1 MKRKYIL
8 ISIALLILAS
18 TLTACAGGATAA
30 TSWPGLLVSGET
42 AYVAYNTQV
51 HAIQIS
57 NGSEQWRY
65 PAEADNKIT
74 FYARPALTPEDQ
86 LIVGGYDKALYSL
99 NPGNGGVDWRFT
111 GAKNRFIAAPLATQS
126 GIFAPDADKKVYGL
140 DLNGNEIWPPYEM
153 QGESWAQPVAD
164 SQCECL
170 YVTSMD
176 HTVYALD
183 AANGSLKWRSG
194 DLGGAMVG
202 TPALDESAGTLYVGT
217 FDKQM
222 LAISTQDG
230 SVLWRFTTAG
240 WVWSGPALN
249 NGRLYFGDLDG
260 NFYAVDAANGQKIW
274 QLTSAQLDGAI
285 AGTPLVLDNTIY
297 FTTESGSLY
306 AVDDAGK
313 KMWSQVIGGKLY
325 TAPAS
330 AGDLILVTPIDNP
343 DLLVAVSKDG
353 GAKKWS
359 FNPNPKQ

>member
-8 ISIALLILAS
+8 ICITLLILAS

-30 TSWPGLLVSGET
+30 TSWPGLLVNGDI
-42 AYVAYNTQV
+42 AYVAYNTHV
-51 HAIQIS
+51 YAIQTS

-74 FYARPALTPEDQ
+74 FYAEPVLAPDNQ
-86 LIVGGYDKALYSL
+86 LIAGGYNNVLYGL
-99 NPGNGGVDWRFT
+99 NPSNAGVQWSFT
-111 GAKNRFIAAPLATQS
+111 GAKNRYIAAPLATQT

-140 DLNGNEIWPPYEM
+140 DLQGNENWAYEM
-153 QGESWAQPVAD
+153 KGESWAQPVAD
-164 SQCECL
+164 SQCKCL

-176 HTVYALD
+176 HSIYALD
-183 AANGSLKWRSG
+183 PANGNLIWRSG

-202 TPALDESAGTLYVGT
+202 TPALDETTGTLYVGT

-222 LAISTQDG
+222 LAINTQDG
-230 SVLWRFTTAG
+230 SVVWRFPTAG
-240 WVWSGPALN
+240 WVWSGPALSTE
-249 NGRLYFGDLDG
+249 RLYFGDLDG
-260 NFYAVDAANGQKIW
+260 NFYAVDAANGKIVW
-274 QLTSAQLDGAI
+274 QLTPDQLDGAI

-306 AVDDAGK
+306 AVDNAGK

-325 TAPAS
+325 NGPAE
-330 AGDLILVTPIDNP
+330 AGDLILVTPINNP

>member
-1 MKRKYIL
+1 MKRKYIF
-8 ISIALLILAS
+8 ISIALVILAS

-74 FYARPALTPEDQ
+74 FYARPALAPDGQ
-86 LIVGGYDKALYSL
+86 LIVGGYNNVLYSL
-99 NPGNGGVDWRFT
+99 NPDSGGVNWRFT

-126 GIFAPDADKKVYGL
+126 GIFAPNADKKVHGL
-140 DLNGNEIWPPYEM
+140 DLSGNEIWTYEM
-153 QGESWAQPVAD
+153 KGESWAQPIAD

-176 HTVYALD
+176 HSVYALD
-183 AANGSLKWRSG
+183 PANGNLIWRSG

-202 TPALDESAGTLYVGT
+202 TPALDETTGTLYVGT
-217 FDKQM
+217 FDRQM
-222 LAISTQDG
+222 LAISTGDG
-230 SVLWRFTTAG
+230 SVVWRFPTAG

-249 NGRLYFGDLDG
+249 NERLYFGDLDG
-260 NFYAVDAANGQKIW
+260 NFYAVNAANGNKVW
-274 QLTSAQLDGAI
+274 QLTPDQLDGAI
-285 AGTPLVLDNTIY
+285 AGTPLVLDNAIY

-306 AVDDAGK
+306 AVDNDGN

-325 TAPAS
+325 TAPAE
-330 AGDLILVTPIDNP
+330 GGELLVVTPIDNT